1 MNRAEFAKLHADLL
15 EEVGL
20 LFLLFLLLLLL
31 LLLYL
36 LLFFLLLLLLLQVV
50 QLEFSEYDKT
60 GSGRISERDTCHFIL
75 KNSKIPPKKQVLR
88 S

>member
-1 MNRAEFAKLHADLL
+1 MTRAEFAKLHADLL

-20 LFLLFLLLLLL
+20 MLL

-36 LLFFLLLLLLLQVV
+36 LLLFLQLLLLLQVV